1 MRAIVRLNMTKNL
14 SSYVDTLI
22 ETVIKKIMLKDKSQK
37 EMPNKSEQI

>member
-14 SSYVDTLI
+14 SSSVDTLI